1 MSEVIYHEENY
12 LKICN
17 LIKKAMKKDGIC
29 YMASK
34 VFYYG
39 VGGSLYDFMDLKLKI
54 MDLMMRHHLLNI
66 IIKENIYEFY
76 KIFSKKFN

>member
-39 VGGSLYDFMDLKLKI
+39 VGGSLYDFMDFL
-54 MDLMMRHHLLNI
+54 
-66 IIKENIYEFY
+66 EN
-76 KIFSKKFN
+76 N